1 MRTAAS
7 RVLGPTLA
15 ECLMWASAIWLA
27 SWLLRALFVTL
38 RPIYVHRHF
47 EQTIL
52 HRQTPCILAV
62 WHGRLLYFVH
72 LYRWRFAT
80 ILVSH
85 SKDGEVLSRL
95 LARFGL
101 HATRGSSSRHG
112 SQGLLQMVKR
122 IRQGYHGAI
131 TPDGPRGP
139 RYQAHPGVVAV
150 AKQTGVPILPVAYG
164 AQWKRVLGSW
174 DGFVVPLPVSRVV
187 VIYGEPIY
195 VPSEASAAVMRAKCQ
210 EVETSLRRLTETA
223 DGYFAHPKLT
233 FQSGG
238 NRE

>member
-1 MRTAAS
+1 MRPAVGRRS
-7 RVLGPTLA
+7 GETLA
-15 ECLMWASAIWLA
+15 ERLVWTSAIWLA

-38 RPIYVHRHF
+38 RPIYVQRHF
-47 EQTIL
+47 EQMML
-52 HRQTPCILAV
+52 QRQTPCILAV

-80 ILVSH
+80 MLVSR

-122 IRQGYHGAI
+122 IRQGYYGAI

-139 RYQAHPGVVAV
+139 RYYAHPGVVAV
-150 AKQTGVPILPVAYG
+150 AKKAGVPILPVAYG

-174 DGFVVPLPVSRVV
+174 DAFVVPLPFSRVV

-195 VPSEASAAVMRAKCQ
+195 VPSEASAAVMRAKRQ
-210 EVETSLRRLTETA
+210 EVETCLRRLTEMA
-223 DGYFAHPKLT
+223 DGYFAHPELR
-233 FQSGG
+233 FQGIG
-238 NRE
+238 E